1 MDDGE
6 VVSLGGSAKTG
17 EAGEGGDGNMF
28 GYSKLAISDWGGGSS
43 MWNSHSGLKQDPYRL
58 CLTRHCFR
66 VGPLRWCRCGNIEPR
81 LIGPPSGF
89 RES

>member
-6 VVSLGGSAKTG
+6 VVSPGGSAKTG
-17 EAGEGGDGNMF
+17 EAGEGGDRNIF

-43 MWNSHSGLKQDPYRL
+43 TRNPHSDLKQDPCRF
-58 CLTRHCFR
+58 CLTRHYFR

-81 LIGPPSGF
+81 LIGPPSDF